1 MRDGEDGQLGQGR
14 PPASKPS
21 APRRVLV
28 LQGGGALG
36 SYQGGVYEALAAERL
51 EPEWVTGISI
61 GAINAALIAGN
72 PPERRVERLRA
83 FWELISSSSG
93 VTPAAPKQGWARGVQ
108 RRERQLDRCFRSAR
122 VLQAAPRDDPP
133 RKLLDRLP
141 PELVEGED
149 FALLQDVARENAVK
163 IVQLIYRTR
172 PYEGRTK
179 DYEFPRPTMLEH
191 WASGL
196 ADAQNAVRQDRD
208 QIDTPA
214 EGVATF
220 DPGRATSEK
229 EREVHL

>member
-83 FWELISSSSG
+83 FWELISSSS
-93 VTPAAPKQGWARGVQ
+93 AF
-108 RRERQLDRCFRSAR
+108 RRR
-122 VLQAAPRDDPP
+122 
-133 RKLLDRLP
+133 
-141 PELVEGED
+141 
-149 FALLQDVARENAVK
+149 
-163 IVQLIYRTR
+163 R
-172 PYEGRTK
+172 PSRAG
-179 DYEFPRPTMLEH
+179 
-191 WASGL
+191 
-196 ADAQNAVRQDRD
+196 
-208 QIDTPA
+208 
-214 EGVATF
+214 
-220 DPGRATSEK
+220 PGRCSTPRAPIGSLLSVRPASSGRASACPSSPSP
-229 EREVHL
+229 ERPKR